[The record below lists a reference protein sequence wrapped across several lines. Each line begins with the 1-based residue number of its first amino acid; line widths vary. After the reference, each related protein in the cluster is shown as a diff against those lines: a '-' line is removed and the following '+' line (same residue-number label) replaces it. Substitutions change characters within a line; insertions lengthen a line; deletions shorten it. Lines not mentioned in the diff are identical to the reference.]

1 MKTLIIVLILAALI
15 AFIALQTSEVN
26 RKCESR
32 KRYSALWD
40 FYHFVGTC
48 KVNDSTRAYISDRIK
63 SERSLNVDEKAL
75 HIVDMCE
82 EIFDARFNRIK
93 K

>member
-1 MKTLIIVLILAALI
+1 MKTLLIILVIAIGVAVLW
-15 AFIALQTSEVN
+15 LQQSEIN

-32 KRYSALWD
+32 KKYSDFWD

-48 KVNDSTRAYISDRIK
+48 PVNESNRAYISDRIK
-63 SERSLNVDEKAL
+63 SERSLNVDEKVL
-75 HIVDMCE
+75 HIVEMCE

>member
-1 MKTLIIVLILAALI
+1 MKILLILLVIGIAAYILWV
-15 AFIALQTSEVN
+15 QQSEIN

-32 KRYSALWD
+32 RQYSDLWD

-48 KVNDSTRAYISDRIK
+48 PVNESNRAYISDRIK

-75 HIVDMCE
+75 HIVEMCE